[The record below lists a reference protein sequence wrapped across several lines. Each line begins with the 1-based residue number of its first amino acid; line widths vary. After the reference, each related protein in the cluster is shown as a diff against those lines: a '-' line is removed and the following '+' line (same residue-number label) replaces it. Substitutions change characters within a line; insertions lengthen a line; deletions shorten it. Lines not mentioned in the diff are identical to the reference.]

1 VRQRVRDI
9 VRVGDKSFA
18 DRFPLMSL
26 WQTQAENFHVMRA
39 DFTRVRYMSEEF
51 GSYLMTG
58 RPARCHRDLSDAFS
72 AMLRRDQ
79 WFHAATD
86 NELVNEQRDNKI
98 FLDQVSKQMRRL
110 MYDRRANFVRATK
123 TVDKDFCAFGNGV
136 ITRDVVNHEHLLFRD
151 WHLRD
156 VAWEESVTG
165 QINLVNFNW
174 NPQARQLFE
183 QFKKTTTGE
192 ISSRVMDLV
201 NKNDGSDFTNIKCR
215 RIVLAADQY
224 DLPLQQTR
232 GRPWVSVYVDIEN
245 ETILEEV
252 ALRTWPCTIP
262 RWEFGATM
270 YGKQY
275 GYSPAV
281 VYGTPDGR
289 MMQQIMLSILEASE
303 KATNP
308 PMIAVG
314 EAINGA
320 VNVYASGI
328 TQVDADYDERTG
340 DVLRPMTLQLD
351 GIRFGA
357 EMLEQLSGD
366 LKDAF
371 YLSKIQFPEIT
382 KEMTAF
388 EASKLWDEYIRNSLP
403 LWEPVQAEYNGAL
416 CDGTFED
423 LLNHGAFG
431 AIDDMPQG
439 LRNRDISWTFDTPIT
454 VAAEKALLASYQS
467 MLQTIVEGA
476 QVDPKTALIANVPLA
491 ARKANDGNGVP
502 AEWLRSEDEFNKMVA
517 DAAQA
522 QAAQQQAE
530 AVAHG
535 ADVATRVGNAAKSA
549 GDAASSLQDAGVL

>member
-1 VRQRVRDI
+1 VRQRVKDI
-9 VRVGDKSFA
+9 IRVGDRLFNN
-18 DRFPLMSL
+18 RYPILRL

-39 DFTRVRYMSEEF
+39 DFTRTRYVSEEF

-86 NELVNEQRDNKI
+86 NELVNEDRDAKKW
-98 FLDQVSKQMRRL
+98 LEAASKQMRRL
-110 MYDRRANFVRATK
+110 MYDRRANFVRSTK
-123 TVDKDFCAFGNGV
+123 VVDKDFCAFGNGV
-136 ITRDVVNHEHLLFRD
+136 ITRDVVDYSHLLYRP
-151 WHLRD
+151 WHLKD
-156 VAWEESVTG
+156 VAWDESYSG
-165 QINLVNFNW
+165 AINLVNFDW
-174 NPQARQLFE
+174 KPQARQLVE
-183 QFKKTTTGE
+183 QFKNKPGAE
-192 ISSRVMDLV
+192 ISPKVLELANRQDEEAF
-201 NKNDGSDFTNIKCR
+201 KEIKCR
-215 RIVLAADQY
+215 RIILPADEY
-224 DLPLQQTR
+224 DLPAQRTR
-232 GRPWVSVYVDIEN
+232 GMPWVSVYVDCEN

-252 ALRTWPCTIP
+252 ALRTKPFTIP
-262 RWEFGATM
+262 RWEFGGAM
-270 YGKQY
+270 YGNQY

-289 MMQQIMLSILEASE
+289 MMQQIMLSMLEASE

-320 VNVYASGI
+320 VNIYASGI
-328 TQVDADYDERTG
+328 TQVDADYDERLG
-340 DVLRPMTLQLD
+340 EVLRPMTLNFD

-357 EMLEQLSGD
+357 EQMQELSAD

-388 EASKLWDEYIRNSLP
+388 EASKLWDEFIRQSLP
-403 LWEPVQAEYNGAL
+403 LWEPVQAEYNGDM

-431 AIDDMPQG
+431 SVYDMPQI
-439 LRNRDISWTFDTPIT
+439 LRGREITWSFDTPIT
-454 VAAEKALLASYQS
+454 VAAEKALTSSYQT
-467 MLQTIVEGA
+467 MLQMIVEGM
-476 QVDPKTALIANVPLA
+476 QVDPKVGLIANIPLA
-491 ARKANDGNGVP
+491 ARKASEGAGV
-502 AEWLRSEDEFNKMVA
+502 ETDWLLSDDEFRKAVS
-517 DAAQA
+517 DRQQQEAAA
-522 QAAQQQAE
+522 QQAE

-535 ADVATRVGNAAKSA
+535 ADVATKVATAAESAGNAAQ
-549 GDAASSLQDAGVL
+549 SLQGAGLV